1 MGPDF
6 VGNRAGTGRAVKKGF
21 AMQAL
26 ERFRSFLRNL
36 FLLRRVEADLAQELQ
51 CHLQLLIDENVRAGM
66 PPEEALRAAR
76 LELGGVEQV
85 KEQVRDERIGNWIRS
100 VIADCRYGFRQLRNN
115 PGFTAAAIL
124 VLALGIGANT
134 ALFSII
140 NGVLLRPLPFPHPEQ
155 LMVLRESKPNFA
167 TGSVPYVNFL
177 DWQKENRTFAA
188 MSVSR
193 SNRSV
198 MLTGLGGAEQL
209 NVVLLG
215 PGFFEL
221 LGVNPALGR
230 TFSADELRISAAP
243 VVMLSAAFWE
253 RKFASSREVAG
264 KSIALDGRA
273 FEIVG
278 VVPASFDYLG
288 QFRNVD
294 VYLPI
299 VQWDNPLLMKRG
311 AGLGI
316 GGVGR
321 LRPGVSVEQART
333 DMDRVS
339 RNLEAAYPDT
349 NKGTGAVLIPLERW
363 MIGGVRSSLFVL
375 FGAVGFVLLIAC
387 VNVANLLLARS
398 TRRTQEFA
406 VRTALGAGR
415 SRIVRQLLVESVLLV
430 SLGGSV
436 GLLLA
441 ALGTKTAL
449 SVLPSALPRAAEIG
463 VDGNVMIFAVLLSLA
478 AGILFGLAPA
488 LKAARRD
495 PQQALQEGGRG
506 GSGGRHRLQGAL
518 VAAEVSLALVLLVG
532 AGLMIRTLS
541 ALQKVNPGFDADKV
555 AVFSFALPPTMSN
568 PSADSVRATFRQVQ
582 ERFQAAPGVEAVS
595 FSWGA
600 LPLAGDDEWLFW
612 VDGQPTPQNDSEM
625 KWAIE
630 YVVGP
635 DYQRLMGISMRS
647 GRFFTEQDDERGAR
661 VVVIDEVLAKKFFDG
676 QNPVGKRLHLQSTGD
691 VAEIV
696 GVAAHVNQW
705 GLDSDDRETL
715 RAQLYFPFW
724 QLPDKTMAQS
734 ASGIG
739 VVVRSGKPGTV
750 FGSIR
755 EVNRQ
760 MSAGQVVFGA
770 QTMEEIISSSLQQR
784 RFSMILL
791 GVFAGLAVLLS
802 SVGIYGVVSYI
813 VGQRTH
819 EIGVRVALGAGR
831 ADVLRLVLT
840 EGAKMTAAGL
850 AVGLA
855 ASFALT
861 RLVTNLLFG
870 VSPTDPL
877 TLAAVVLLL
886 AGVSLL
892 ACYIPAWRASTVDP
906 SITLR
911 YE

>member
-1 MGPDF
+1 MP
-6 VGNRAGTGRAVKKGF
+6 AS
-21 AMQAL
+21 

-36 FLLRRVEADLAQELQ
+36 FLLRRVEADLSQELQ
-51 CHLQLLIDENVRAGM
+51 CHLQLLTDENVRAGM
-66 PPEEALRAAR
+66 PPAEALRVAR
-76 LELGGVEQV
+76 MELGGVDQV

-100 VIADCRYGFRQLRNN
+100 VVSDCRYGLRQLRNS

-155 LMVLRESKPNFA
+155 LVVLRESKPNFS
-167 TGSVPYVNFL
+167 TGSVPYQDFL
-177 DWQKENRTFAA
+177 DWRKENRTFAA

-193 SNRSV
+193 TNRSV
-198 MLTGLGGAEQL
+198 ILTGLGDAEQL
-209 NVVLLG
+209 NAVLLG

-221 LGVNPALGR
+221 LGLNPALGR
-230 TFSADELRISAAP
+230 TFSADELRIGAAP
-243 VVMLSAAFWE
+243 AAMLSAAFWE
-253 RKFASSREVAG
+253 RKFGSARNIVG
-264 KSIALDGRA
+264 KSIVLDGKA
-273 FEIVG
+273 FAIVG
-278 VVPASFDYLG
+278 VVPASFDFLG
-288 QFRNVD
+288 EFRRVD

-299 VQWDNPLLMKRG
+299 VQWDNPLLTSRG

-316 GGVGR
+316 SGIGR
-321 LRPGVSVEQART
+321 LAPGVSIEQARV

-339 RNLEAAYPDT
+339 GNLAAAYPNT
-349 NKGTGAVLIPLERW
+349 NKGIAAVVIPLDRW
-363 MIGGVRSSLFVL
+363 MTGGVRSSLFVL

-398 TRRTQEFA
+398 TKRTHEFA

-415 SRIVRQLLVESVLLV
+415 SRIVRQLLVESLLLV
-430 SLGGSV
+430 ALGGSV
-436 GLLLA
+436 GLFLA

-449 SVLPSALPRAAEIG
+449 KVLPSALPRAAEVG
-463 VDGNVMIFAVLLSLA
+463 VDANVMIFAVLLSLV

-495 PQQALQEGGRG
+495 PQEALQEGGRG
-506 GSGGRHRLQGAL
+506 GSGSRHRLQGVL

-541 ALQKVNPGFDADKV
+541 ALQKVDPGFEANQV
-555 AVFSFALPPTMSN
+555 MTFGFALPPTMRN
-568 PSADSVRATFRQVQ
+568 PSADSVRAAFRQVQ
-582 ERFQAAPGVEAVS
+582 ERFQAAPGVQAVS

-612 VDGQPTPQNDSEM
+612 IDGQPTPQNDSEM
-625 KWAIE
+625 NWAIE

-635 DYQRLMGISMRS
+635 DYQRLMGIPLRS
-647 GRFFTEQDDERGAR
+647 GRFFVTQDDERGPR
-661 VVVIDEVLAKKFFDG
+661 VVVIDEILAKKFFDG
-676 QNPVGKRLHLQSTGD
+676 QNPLGKRLHLQSTGE

-696 GVAAHVNQW
+696 GVVAHVNQW
-705 GLDSDDRETL
+705 GLDSDEKETL

-724 QLPDKTMAQS
+724 QLPDKTMAQT
-734 ASGIG
+734 ASGVG
-739 VVVRSGKPGTV
+739 VLVRSAKPGTV

-755 EVNRQ
+755 EINRQ
-760 MSAGQVVFGA
+760 MSSSQLVFGA
-770 QTMEEIISSSLQQR
+770 QTMEEIIFSSLQQR

-791 GVFAGLAVLLS
+791 GVFAALAVLLS

-819 EIGVRVALGAGR
+819 EIGIRAALGARR
-831 ADVLRLVLT
+831 ADVLRLVLL
-840 EGAKMTAAGL
+840 EGAKMTVAGL
-850 AVGLA
+850 LAGLA
-855 ASFALT
+855 ASLALT
-861 RLVTNLLFG
+861 RLVANLLFG
-870 VSPTDPL
+870 VGPTDPA
-877 TLAAVVLLL
+877 TLAAVMVLL

-892 ACYIPAWRASTVDP
+892 ACCIPAWRASGVDP